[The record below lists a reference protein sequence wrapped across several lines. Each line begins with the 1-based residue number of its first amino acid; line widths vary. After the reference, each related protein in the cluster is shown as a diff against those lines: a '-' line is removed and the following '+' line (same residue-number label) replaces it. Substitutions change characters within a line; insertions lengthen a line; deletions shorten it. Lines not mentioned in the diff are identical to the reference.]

1 MSFAFQEQIPLDY
14 EYEQVKNA
22 CVGLPGQDE
31 KQRADARQHSACYYT
46 VVRPYGPFKAAYD
59 NKYGAPSAGRTKIF
73 LRYFFVNA
81 VTGEKSADILRE
93 VELGAT
99 NDPFDEGNGD

>member
-1 MSFAFQEQIPLDY
+1 MDI
-14 EYEQVKNA
+14 
-22 CVGLPGQDE
+22 
-31 KQRADARQHSACYYT
+31 
-46 VVRPYGPFKAAYD
+46 KAAYD

-93 VELGAT
+93 VELGQT
-99 NDPFDEGNGD
+99 NDPFNEGQQNLGGGGNNGGGNGGDDPNDEG